1 MKYVCSGVV
10 IVIAIIFGYFGSNYV
25 ELGALKSITA
35 ADERGNEDCEIL
47 TQKEERL
54 KGCEDIGRFKDG
66 SIVLSC
72 LDRTHLFEQH
82 FSSKDNTQVIEESTQ
97 NDHKGYLFIMKSI
110 HAHAFV
116 ELELLNRVSPD
127 FQPHGI
133 NVITDDTN
141 TKWISVINHRRD
153 GDVVEIYQ
161 LNADQTQ
168 ATWIDEVHSPLF
180 VFINDLKL
188 VQLPRAPDHTLGFG
202 FYVTNS
208 YGFRPK
214 TMLNTVES
222 LLGLKTNDLVF
233 CEPDTRKY
241 DDKYKTY
248 KPQWSC
254 RIVDRNLAFGNGVDM
269 SVDGKQLYV
278 VELLAA
284 NIIVYDRDEM
294 TNTLT
299 RNSNIGLHSAGDNLY
314 VDRDTGDLFIGCHPN
329 VIQFYQYVVNGTGA
343 ATAPSQVLH
352 WNKATGQVSQI
363 YLSNAH
369 SKYHVSAS
377 SVGVFDAQSKLLL
390 IGTVN
395 GGTMRCSLSWPQE
408 EGTQ

>member
-1 MKYVCSGVV
+1 M
-10 IVIAIIFGYFGSNYV
+10 
-25 ELGALKSITA
+25 TA
-35 ADERGNEDCEIL
+35 EDERGNEDCEIL

-133 NVITDDTN
+133 SVITDGAN
-141 TKWISVINHRRD
+141 TQWISVINHRRD

-161 LNADQTQ
+161 LNSDQTH

-180 VFINDLKL
+180 VAINDLTL
-188 VQLPRAPDHTLGFG
+188 VPLPRAPDNILRIG

-208 YGFRPK
+208 FGFRPK
-214 TMLNTVES
+214 TKLNAVEN
-222 LLGLKTNDLVF
+222 LLALHTNDLVF
-233 CEPDTRKY
+233 CEPDTRTY
-241 DDKYKTY
+241 DDNM

-254 RIVDRNLAFGNGVDM
+254 RVVDRDIAYGNGVDM

-278 VELLAA
+278 VEMLGA
-284 NIIVYDRDEM
+284 NVIVYDRDEK

-352 WNKATGQVSQI
+352 WNKATGQVSEI

-369 SKYHVSAS
+369 SKYHVSGS

-395 GGTMRCSLSWPQE
+395 GATMRCSVSLQ
-408 EGTQ
+408 